1 MSSTSTTTYYG
12 LTQYIGTDKPSFL
25 DNNEAFGAVD
35 AALHGAVT
43 DVASQGETISSLS
56 ETVGTLSGN
65 VTSLGNDLDTEKG
78 KIVALQN
85 KEELQ
90 DAAIAGVKTAA
101 LDMIC
106 AFTEA
111 SATSTHA
118 YAIGDY
124 FRYQDVLYQATS
136 AIEIGDT
143 IVPNVNCSA
152 TNVTEELDKVMAAIP
167 TTAANIPLAAI
178 TGMTADDVQE
188 GIAELKSDLAGK
200 ISDDLANQVVGETGV
215 VKDFYVFKT
224 GNNVIMTGKLTIS
237 GGGTFGNNAK
247 LLTLPESLRPSV
259 SRSCNLVFF
268 GDMNSGTFGDLTLIP
283 DGSVYAHFDD
293 NAFNASIAR
302 FSISWAL

>member
-1 MSSTSTTTYYG
+1 MSSTSTTQYYG
-12 LTQYIGTDKPSFL
+12 LTQYVGSDKPSFL
-25 DNNEAFGAVD
+25 DNNEAFAAVD

-43 DVASQGETISSLS
+43 DVASQGETISGLS
-56 ETVGTLSGN
+56 SAVGTLGET
-65 VTSLGNDLDTEKG
+65 VTGLSNDLNTEKG

-106 AFTEA
+106 AYTEA

-152 TNVTEELDKVMAAIP
+152 TNVTEEIDKVLADIP
-167 TTAANIPLAAI
+167 TTAADVPLAAI

-188 GIAELKSDLAGK
+188 GIAELKFDLEDSSSGNLTLEAGFT
-200 ISDDLANQVVGETGV
+200 LASGGSASYYKRNNRCTLTLNGIIGANAGSNQVLVDNIDTAKIQTFVTTLASTG
-215 VKDFYVFKT
+215 DPNGALYVS
-224 GNNVIMTGKLTIS
+224 GSKLYVNLPTA
-237 GGGTFGNNAK
+237 GTFYG
-247 LLTLPESLRPSV
+247 
-259 SRSCNLVFF
+259 
-268 GDMNSGTFGDLTLIP
+268 
-283 DGSVYAHFDD
+283 
-293 NAFNASIAR
+293 SIAYEC
-302 FSISWAL
+302 